1 MGGEKEKKKQLPSKG
16 GDMICKM
23 SWGERISKREKNGRK
38 RKLGNQRVEK
48 KTPQVPNLPT
58 KYTCRLNDKRKV
70 Q

>member
-1 MGGEKEKKKQLPSKG
+1 MGGKKEKKKQLPSKA

-48 KTPQVPNLPT
+48 KDTPGSQFTNQVH
-58 KYTCRLNDKRKV
+58 V
-70 Q
+70 